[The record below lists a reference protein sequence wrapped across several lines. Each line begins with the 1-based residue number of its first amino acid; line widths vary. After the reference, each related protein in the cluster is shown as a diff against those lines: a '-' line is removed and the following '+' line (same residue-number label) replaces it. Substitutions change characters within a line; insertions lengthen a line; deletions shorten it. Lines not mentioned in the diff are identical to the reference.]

1 MKKYFHSYVIITIS
15 LLLCGCSDKDSEPIL
30 TESEISFNEK
40 LASITKDDNEPN
52 NYYIG
57 TEDGI
62 IYRYNSES
70 NHVDT
75 LKTNYDRIYKVY
87 RSKDKITYW
96 IGTRNQG
103 LVRCFLVGDSI
114 FTEQMAYA
122 IPPEYKVRNYS
133 AYDIIEYEEGILAA
147 TSHGLFNINNLA
159 DSAMNLLYPI
169 IDKSKQDTLR
179 PLVVSKIRALDDSIF
194 CASDS
199 GLLRI
204 NKKLGKVEDSISKK
218 PVKSIEVAGQE
229 IRFITD
235 SYLYVLQHERNIK
248 KNPIEH
254 PANTY
259 FYDKNEGINY
269 LIGDRN
275 ILLIKDQ
282 DIHNPAEYKNI
293 RLKYKVRASTCRNI
307 IADDAVH
314 NQSLMV
320 SEHSIVRIGHHQNVF
335 NTTGKIDFA
344 CADGQFVYYLIGS
357 KLYRQD
363 TKTNDTV
370 TAQYLGNLNL
380 KGKGISFM
388 EVHDDT
394 LYYVSADKKQMFK
407 KEVKSNFLLNWFSIE
422 KPLKNMLGKEVTAI
436 GKDNKNVYVGIR
448 DGFQN
453 INHEKTLQLY
463 KYSPIRESCPDPFV
477 TSITDTYSNGD
488 ILLGTLND
496 GIFEGKDNDFHR
508 LEGFNETFIR
518 DIAIKEEGG
527 KRFLYVLTNRKLS
540 VYGAEND
547 SNFVI
552 DAQGYSKLLLGTHA
566 YGIKEYGIHDFDTDT
581 DFFSDIQFNPQASL
595 ALNGQIYAGSSNG
608 VYIFKELKNTNGKD
622 CGYKIVEFEPEFE
635 PVSLPTIILSF
646 LLILLLVVVLFLWY
660 RHYRLHKSI
669 PSLVEDSQKLASE
682 KEKKES
688 LERVRNRLRNRL
700 EEQWKFKDLLGEDLL
715 KELENID
722 SRIDKLGSQEEAN
735 VQVEANK
742 LNKDIQTISF
752 RIPIILNLRLE
763 EQVRIIQELKNGEE
777 VAWSKETDEKRKEND
792 LEVKAKTI
800 RDNIVRIE
808 DAKKTEQI
816 LCDYAQ
822 LFQEID
828 TIPEVTDES
837 KNILESD
844 RTSKE
849 KVELI
854 EEQLKRME
862 TIEVKEKMKDII
874 SNKVKEIDSLLEN
887 MDDKSVFFDIMAI
900 NKEEF
905 VQIAKCANDANSVFV
920 KLIKDFSVIDMRYA
934 IIDKI
939 LSIRK
944 LIIQR
949 QLALD
954 RKERSKLAIDFQDK
968 INSFYEIVWRSH
980 ERALLDLLGIKAKKS
995 EGQFMDANVLALL
1008 MADVEIT
1015 NKEIK
1020 EIFSAND
1027 QRVRSTRRELIKSI
1041 ENHREEIVDYTEAY
1055 PQSFAV
1061 FLLVVADSVINNGVK
1076 HDAYL

>member
-1 MKKYFHSYVIITIS
+1 MP
-15 LLLCGCSDKDSEPIL
+15 LLLCGCSDKDSEPVL

-40 LASITKDDNEPN
+40 LASITKDDIEPN
-52 NYYIG
+52 IYYIG

-62 IYRYNSES
+62 VYRYNSNS
-70 NHVDT
+70 NNIDT
-75 LKTNYDRIYKVY
+75 LKTPYDRIYKVY
-87 RSKDKITYW
+87 RSKDKTTYW

-103 LVRCFLVGDSI
+103 LVRCILVGDSI
-114 FTEQMAYA
+114 FKEEAAYA
-122 IPPEYKVRNYS
+122 IPPEYKIRNYS
-133 AYDIIEYEEGILAA
+133 AYDIIEYEEGFLAA
-147 TSHGLFNINNLA
+147 TSHGLFNINNIA
-159 DSAMNLLYPI
+159 DPAMHLLYPPI
-169 IDKSKQDTLR
+169 NKSKQDTLR
-179 PLVVSKIRALDDSIF
+179 PLVVSRIRAYDDSLVF

-204 NKKLGKVEDSISKK
+204 NIKLGKVENSIHKK

-229 IRFITD
+229 VRFI
-235 SYLYVLQHERNIK
+235 SNSNMCVLQGKGNIIP
-248 KNPIEH
+248 NHIVH

-269 LIGDRN
+269 LIGDQN
-275 ILLIKDQ
+275 ILLIKDK
-282 DIHNPAEYKNI
+282 DINNPVEYKNI
-293 RLKYKVRASTCRNI
+293 RLKYKVRASTCHNV
-307 IADDAVH
+307 IADDAAH

-363 TKTNDTV
+363 TKTNDTL
-370 TAQYLGNLNL
+370 TAQYLGNLNI
-380 KGKGISFM
+380 KGKDVSFM

-407 KEVKSNFLLNWFSIE
+407 KEVKSNFMLNWFSIE

-436 GKDNKNVYVGIR
+436 GKDNINVYVGIR
-448 DGFQN
+448 DGFHN

-463 KYSPIRESCPDPFV
+463 KYSPIRERCSDPFV

-488 ILLGTLND
+488 ILFGTLND
-496 GIFEGKDNDFHR
+496 GLFEGKDNDFHR
-508 LEGFNETFIR
+508 LDGFNETFIR
-518 DIAIKEEGG
+518 DIAIKEEGN

-540 VYGAEND
+540 VYVYGTEND
-547 SNFVI
+547 STFVI
-552 DAQGYSKLLLGTHA
+552 DAQGYSKLLIGTHV

-581 DFFSDIQFNPQASL
+581 DFFSDIQFNPQACL
-595 ALNGQIYAGSSNG
+595 ALKGQIYAGSSNG
-608 VYIFKELKNTNGKD
+608 VYLFKELNNTNGKD
-622 CGYKIVEFEPEFE
+622 CGYKIVKFEPEFE
-635 PVSLPTIILSF
+635 PVSMPTIILSC
-646 LLILLLVVVLFLWY
+646 LLIILLVIVLFLWY

-700 EEQWKFKDLLGEDLL
+700 EEQWKYKDLLGEDLL

-735 VQVEANK
+735 VQAEANI

-763 EQVRIIQELKNGEE
+763 EQVQIIQELKNGEE
-777 VAWSKETDEKRKEND
+777 FAWSKKTDEKRKESD
-792 LEVKAKTI
+792 LEVKAITI
-800 RDNIVRIE
+800 RDNIVHIE
-808 DAKKTEQI
+808 DAKKIEQK

-822 LFQEID
+822 LFQKID
-828 TIPEVTDES
+828 AISEVTEES

-844 RTSKE
+844 KTSKE
-849 KVELI
+849 KVKLI

-862 TIEVKEKMKDII
+862 TIEVKEKMTNII
-874 SNKVKEIDSLLEN
+874 SNKVKEIDSLLDN
-887 MDDKSVFFDIMAI
+887 MDEQSVFFDVMEK
-900 NKEEF
+900 NKEKY
-905 VQIAKCANDANSVFV
+905 VQILKCVKDANSVFV
-920 KLIKDFSVIDMRYA
+920 ELIKEYSVIDMRYA
-934 IIDKI
+934 IIHKM

-944 LIIQR
+944 LVIKR
-949 QLALD
+949 QHTLD
-954 RKERSKLAIDFQDK
+954 KKERAKLAIDFQDK
-968 INSFYEIVWRSH
+968 INSFYEITWRSH
-980 ERALLDLLGIKAKKS
+980 DRVLLDLLGIKAKKS

-1008 MADVEIT
+1008 MADVEIS

-1020 EIFSAND
+1020 EVFSAND
-1027 QRVRSTRRELIKSI
+1027 QRVRSTRRDLIKAI
-1041 ENHREEIVDYTEAY
+1041 NEHKEEITKYKETHPTSIA
-1055 PQSFAV
+1055 
-1061 FLLVVADSVINNGVK
+1061 FLLLKAVNPVIEEKANS
-1076 HDAYL
+1076 DAN

>member
-1 MKKYFHSYVIITIS
+1 MKKTTIHTFLITIP
-15 LLLCGCSDKDSEPIL
+15 LLLCGCSDKDSEPVL

-40 LASITKDDNEPN
+40 LASITKDDIEPN
-52 NYYIG
+52 IYYIG

-62 IYRYNSES
+62 VYRYNSKS
-70 NHVDT
+70 NDIDT
-75 LKTNYDRIYKVY
+75 LKTVYDRIYKVY
-87 RSKDKITYW
+87 RSKNKTTYW

-103 LVRCFLVGDSI
+103 LVRCILVGDSI
-114 FTEQMAYA
+114 FKEEAAYT
-122 IPPEYKVRNYS
+122 IPAKNKARKYS
-133 AYDIIEYEEGILAA
+133 TYDICECEGGILAA
-147 TSHGLFNINNLA
+147 TSHGLFSINNVT
-159 DSAMNLLYPI
+159 DSAMHLLYPI
-169 IDKSKQDTLR
+169 INKSKQDTLR
-179 PLVVSKIRALDDSIF
+179 PLVVSKIRAYDDSLFF

-204 NKKLGKVEDSISKK
+204 NIKIGKVENSIHKK

-229 IRFITD
+229 VRFITD
-235 SYLYVLQHERNIK
+235 SFLCVLQHDGNIIP
-248 KNPIEH
+248 NPFVH

-259 FYDKNEGINY
+259 FYEKNEGINY
-269 LIGDRN
+269 LIGDQN
-275 ILLIKDQ
+275 ILLIKDK

-293 RLKYKVRASTCRNI
+293 RLKYKVRASTCRNVI
-307 IADDAVH
+307 TDDAAH

-344 CADGQFVYYLIGS
+344 CTDGQFVYYLIGS

-363 TKTNDTV
+363 TKTNDTL
-370 TAQYLGNLNL
+370 TAQYLGNLNI
-380 KGKGISFM
+380 KGKDVSFM

-394 LYYVSADKKQMFK
+394 LYYVSADKKQMYK

-453 INHEKTLQLY
+453 INHEKTLELY

-496 GIFEGKDNDFHR
+496 GLFEGKDNDFHR
-508 LEGFNETFIR
+508 LDGFNETFIR
-518 DIAIKEEGG
+518 DIAIKEDGN
-527 KRFLYVLTNRKLS
+527 KRFLYILTNRKLS
-540 VYGAEND
+540 IYGTEQD
-547 SNFVI
+547 STYVI
-552 DAQGYSKLLLGTHA
+552 DAQGYSKLLLGTHT
-566 YGIKEYGIHDFDTDT
+566 YGIKEYGIRDFDTDT

-622 CGYKIVEFEPEFE
+622 CGYKIVEFEPELE
-635 PVSLPTIILSF
+635 PVSLPNIILF
-646 LLILLLVVVLFLWY
+646 GLLILLFVVLLFLWY
-660 RHYRLHKSI
+660 RHYRLNKSI
-669 PSLVEDSQKLASE
+669 PTLVEDSQKLASE
-682 KEKKES
+682 KEKKDS
-688 LERVRNRLRNRL
+688 LERIRNRLRSRVQ
-700 EEQWKFKDLLGEDLL
+700 EQLRFKDLLGEDLS
-715 KELENID
+715 KELEDIN
-722 SRIDKLGSQEEAN
+722 SQIDKLGSQEETNTQA
-735 VQVEANK
+735 EANK

-752 RIPIILNLRLE
+752 RIPIILNIKLE
-763 EQVRIIQELKNGEE
+763 EQLQIIQELKNGEE
-777 VAWSKETDEKRKEND
+777 AAWCKETDEKRKESD

-800 RDNIVRIE
+800 RDNSVRIKE
-808 DAKKTEQI
+808 AKMTEQK
-816 LCDYAQ
+816 LYDYDL
-822 LFQEID
+822 LFKEID
-828 TIPEVTDES
+828 AIPEVTEES

-844 RTSKE
+844 KTSKE

-862 TIEVKEKMKDII
+862 TVEVKEKMTDII

-887 MDDKSVFFDIMAI
+887 MDEQSIFFDVMEKC
-900 NKEEF
+900 KEVY
-905 VQIAKCANDANSVFV
+905 VQIAKCINDANSVFV
-920 KLIKDFSVIDMRYA
+920 ELIKEYSVIDMRYA
-934 IIDKI
+934 IIHKI

-944 LIIQR
+944 LIIKR
-949 QLALD
+949 QHTLD
-954 RKERSKLAIDFQDK
+954 KKEKAMLSVDFQNE
-968 INSFYEIVWRSH
+968 INSFYKVVRRSH
-980 ERALLDLLGIKAKKS
+980 DHTLLDLLGIKAKKS
-995 EGQFMDANVLALL
+995 VGQFMDANVLALL
-1008 MADVEIT
+1008 LADVEIT

-1041 ENHREEIVDYTEAY
+1041 ESHREEIVDYTEAH
-1055 PQSFAV
+1055 PQSFAI
-1061 FLLVVADSVINNGVK
+1061 FLLVVADSATNNGVK
-1076 HDAYL
+1076 LDAN